1 MRGVVG
7 VLDEVVQNE
16 IDLLR
21 SLNIM
26 MEKPPEKPVI
36 LMGDVILDRYFHG
49 WTNHLNSFAPVPVV
63 KVTSKSESAGA
74 AAHIARGLVN
84 LGIDVKFFCILG
96 GDENGQIISQQLHE
110 ERVDTSCI
118 RVAAHLQTVAKT
130 RIFGSRESLIDRE
143 QLLLQFDEESNEE
156 YPSSII
162 EKLIKSACAV
172 LPGSSALV
180 LSDYGKG
187 VISDSGAAEIIAAAK
202 SAEVPVICDPKLTG
216 LHRTVGATVS
226 LFEIR
231 GLELLRRRNN
241 LPDAETTAAHF
252 IKEHDWEGMLVLG
265 GEHGTTLYQKDEKPL
280 YLPCLVEVPQQLIG
294 LHDAAAAA
302 LAYALG
308 DGRSLAEGA
317 RLANAACECIL
328 AAEASHVVLNR
339 KKLMTRLDELAWHF
353 QISDR

>member
-1 MRGVVG
+1 M
-7 VLDEVVQNE
+7 LDEIVQNE
-16 IDLLR
+16 IDVLR
-21 SLNIM
+21 SLNQM
-26 MEKPPEKPVI
+26 MEKPPSKPVL

-63 KVTSKSESAGA
+63 KVTTKSESAGA

-84 LGIDVKFFCILG
+84 LGMGVKFFCILG
-96 GDENGQIISQQLHE
+96 GDENGQVIAQQLYE
-110 ERVDTSCI
+110 EKVDTSCI
-118 RVAAHLQTVAKT
+118 RVAAHLKTVSKT
-130 RIFGSRESLIDRE
+130 RIFGSRESLIDRD
-143 QLLLQFDEESNEE
+143 QLLLQFDEEPTEE
-156 YPSSII
+156 YSPSIVK
-162 EKLIKSACAV
+162 KLTKSAIECI
-172 LPGSSALV
+172 GDSSAVV

-187 VISDSGAAEIIAAAK
+187 VVSDEGASQVIKAAKAAEI
-202 SAEVPVICDPKLTG
+202 PVICDPKLTG

-241 LPDAETTAAHF
+241 LMSAEETAAHL
-252 IKEHDWEGMLVLG
+252 IEENDWEGMLVIG
-265 GEHGTTLYQKDEKPL
+265 GEHGTTLYQKDENPL
-280 YLPCLVEVPQQLIG
+280 FLPCLIEVPQQLIG

-308 DGRSLAEGA
+308 DSRSLAEGA
-317 RLANAACECIL
+317 RLASAACECVL
-328 AAEASHVVLNR
+328 ASSEDSVVLDR